1 MDSLDTTKASVL
13 SQIQALSAE
22 CVRSGWDATEAEP
35 VCKSAASRAA
45 DFIRAL
51 PEGFPLPE
59 IAPEP
64 DGSISL
70 DWIRSR
76 SRVFSLSVGMS
87 NRLPYA
93 WINDRDSGHAVAAF
107 DGKNIPP
114 DILERLRAA

>member
-13 SQIQALSAE
+13 SQVQALVTE
-22 CVRSGWDATEAEP
+22 CARSGWGASEAEP
-35 VCKSAASRAA
+35 VYKCAAIRAA

-51 PEGFPLPE
+51 PEGVPLPE
-59 IAPEP
+59 LAPEP

-76 SRVFSLSVGMS
+76 NRLLSLSVGTS
-87 NRLPYA
+87 DRLPYA
-93 WINDRDSGHAVAAF
+93 WVDGAENGHAVVFF

-114 DILERLRAA
+114 DILERIKGC

>member
-1 MDSLDTTKASVL
+1 MVFLETAKASIL
-13 SQIQALSAE
+13 SQIQALIAE
-22 CVRSGWDATEAEP
+22 CARTGWDASEAKP
-35 VCKSAASRAA
+35 VCECAAIRAA

-59 IAPEP
+59 LAPEP

-76 SRVFSLSVGMS
+76 NRLLSLSVGTS
-87 NRLPYA
+87 HRLPYA
-93 WINDRDSGHAVAAF
+93 WMDGADSGHSVAVF

-114 DILERLRAA
+114 EVLKRIKNR